1 MNFPGKGLHQF
12 LNIPVIYH
20 HAKIQKKLMTCLQEK
35 CQIDRQTTVILEDP
49 LLDRGPQ
56 KQVKSKTKVSV
67 FVLFKLC

>member
-1 MNFPGKGLHQF
+1 MNFPGKRSSSVFKYSSYLPSCK
-12 LNIPVIYH
+12 NPE
-20 HAKIQKKLMTCLQEK
+20 KINDLPPRKMPNRQK
-35 CQIDRQTTVILEDP
+35 TTVILEDP